1 MKTHLTWR
9 RSLLLLPLLLL
20 ALALLALACGDDGDG
35 GGEGATATEEA
46 NGTAEATATGEAE
59 LFVDPDAPVVSVDLG
74 EFFVTP
80 DVAGIE
86 AGAVTFSAANVGAI
100 PHELVVVKTDLLV
113 DELPV
118 VDGRVDED
126 AAGEEIGEIEEFDAG
141 LTVAGTF
148 ELEPGNYALIC
159 NIPGHYQGGM
169 FVEFTV
175 E

>member
-1 MKTHLTWR
+1 MKAIAEWR
-9 RSLLLLPLLLL
+9 RFLVVLPVLLL
-20 ALALLALACGDDGDG
+20 AVALLALACGDNGDDG
-35 GGEGATATEEA
+35 GSSPP
-46 NGTAEATATGEAE
+46 ATATGEAE
-59 LFVDPDAPVVSVDLG
+59 LFVDPDAPIVNVELG

-80 DVAGIE
+80 DVAEIE
-86 AGAVTFSAANVGAI
+86 AGPVTFSASNMGAI
-100 PHELVVVKTDLLV
+100 PHELVVIKTDTPV

-118 VDGRVDED
+118 ENARVDED

-141 LTVAGTF
+141 LALSETYD
-148 ELEPGNYALIC
+148 LEPGKYALIC